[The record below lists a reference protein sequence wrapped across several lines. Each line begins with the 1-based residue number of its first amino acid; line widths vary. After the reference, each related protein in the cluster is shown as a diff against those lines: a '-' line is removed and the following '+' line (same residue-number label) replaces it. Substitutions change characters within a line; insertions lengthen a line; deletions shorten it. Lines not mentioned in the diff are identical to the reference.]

1 MKNKKIKFWTKEED
15 EIIIEKMTGII
26 DSKSLASY
34 LKKYNLL
41 FSSRSE
47 DSIYQRILYIK
58 FMKKQN
64 RKILYRKPGVPVG
77 TKRATYKRR
86 YLQVRGRSVDLEE
99 IEKLREQSLE
109 LQEKVSKEVVLPK
122 GMSIEFTGK
131 KISITDTYIKI
142 YI

>member
-15 EIIIEKMTGII
+15 EIITEKMTGII

-41 FSSRSE
+41 FSNRSE

-58 FMKKQN
+58 FMKKEN

-77 TKRATYKRR
+77 TKRGTYKRR

-99 IEKLREQSLE
+99 IEKLREQSLG